1 MTRDF
6 IIGLL
11 LGVAIAIVWRNLN
24 APTPTPPRGAK
35 AIKVNDTKD
44 MAEYRE
50 RLGRVG

>member
-24 APTPTPPRGAK
+24 APTPPKPPRKG
-35 AIKVNDTKD
+35 KVIDIFATD
-44 MAEYRE
+44 EFE
-50 RLGRVG
+50 RVVS